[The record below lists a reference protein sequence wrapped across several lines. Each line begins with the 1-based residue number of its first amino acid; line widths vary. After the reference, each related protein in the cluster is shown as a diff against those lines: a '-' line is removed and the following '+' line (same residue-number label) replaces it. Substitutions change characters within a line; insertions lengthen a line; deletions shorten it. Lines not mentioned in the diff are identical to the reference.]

1 MNEVGLSEGM
11 ARVKVSTEFYWPLES
26 DNYRADY
33 SKAKKIL
40 GWKPK
45 YGFRNL
51 VKIMAK
57 NDIDLTG

>member
-1 MNEVGLSEGM
+1 MT
-11 ARVKVSTEFYWPLES
+11 RVKVSTEFYWPLES
-26 DNYRADY
+26 DNYRVDY

-45 YGFRNL
+45 SGFRNL